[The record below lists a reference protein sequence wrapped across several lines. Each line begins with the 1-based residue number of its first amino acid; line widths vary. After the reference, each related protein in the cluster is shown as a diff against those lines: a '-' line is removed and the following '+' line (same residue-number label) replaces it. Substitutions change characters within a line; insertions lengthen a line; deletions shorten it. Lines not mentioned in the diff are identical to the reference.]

1 MADEKDDLELVRGS
15 GNAFADFGAPDA
27 SLRQFRAVL
36 AAEIVKTLD
45 IERLTV
51 RDAEARTGIAAADF
65 SRIRQVKLERFTID
79 RLMRILDR
87 LNRDVK
93 VKVSIA
99 RRSGGKTSSLP
110 ISLGV

>member
-1 MADEKDDLELVRGS
+1 MANEKDDLEQVRGS
-15 GNAFADFGAPDA
+15 GNVFEDFGASDA

-45 IERLTV
+45 TEQLTV

-65 SRIRQVKLERFTID
+65 SRIRQVKLDRFTID

-87 LNRDVK
+87 LNRDVQ

-99 RRSGGKTSSLP
+99 RRRSGNALSAPTA
-110 ISLGV
+110 IGV

>member
-1 MADEKDDLELVRGS
+1 MTDQTDDIELVRGS
-15 GNAFADFGAPDA
+15 GNVFADFGAPDA

-45 IERLTV
+45 AERLTV

-65 SRIRQVKLERFTID
+65 SRIRQVKLDRFTID

-87 LNRDVK
+87 LNRDVM

-99 RRSGGKTSSLP
+99 RRGAIGFNSLSTP
-110 ISLGV
+110 LGA